1 MRGLTAV
8 DEMTPNVADETLVP
22 GLLNCGVLNALK
34 NSERN
39 SMFAFSRKLPSDV
52 LLIIAISELFWP
64 GPKTMPTPL
73 SPKPVATPSLPTMGQ
88 TGAPADLRIIR
99 QLFKLL

>member
-1 MRGLTAV
+1 MILGLTDV
-8 DEMTPNVADETLVP
+8 DDITPNVADETLVL
-22 GLLNCGVLNALK
+22 GLPNCGVLNALK

-39 SMFAFSRKLPSDV
+39 SKLAFSRSRPSDV

-73 SPKPVATPSLPTMGQ
+73 PPKPVATPSLPIIGQ
-88 TGAPADLRIIR
+88 MAPPVAFRRI
-99 QLFKLL
+99 QPLLK